1 VEANIINQ
9 TSPCLVPVSV
19 GTEPAVAA
27 HFNSVSTHETVSQIM
42 TSNSI
47 NLTPK
52 REVNILSQ
60 IMTSNSINLTPKREV
75 NIRGQLIQIN
85 LPPADPSSNVAT
97 QNQIWLNVE
106 PAIAV
111 DDSENS
117 TQPYDVETNYSA
129 DNDPFDCYVVA
140 ATAGQ
145 QNNNHLLNSLSPLGA
160 LLGGTYKN

>member
-27 HFNSVSTHETVSQIM
+27 HFNSVSTHETV
-42 TSNSI
+42 
-47 NLTPK
+47 
-52 REVNILSQ
+52 SQ

-129 DNDPFDCYVVA
+129 DNDPFDC
-140 ATAGQ
+140 
-145 QNNNHLLNSLSPLGA
+145 
-160 LLGGTYKN
+160 